1 MPPNAW
7 EYVDDR
13 LRLPRSPNK
22 REKRGSAVLAF
33 AYIRTGTTADRR
45 TDQNGFE
52 VKTSASAAIA

>member
-1 MPPNAW
+1 MPPNAC
-7 EYVDDR
+7 ERVDDR
-13 LRLPRSPNK
+13 LRLSVSRTSVK
-22 REKRGSAVLAF
+22 SVEVLAF